1 MMKITSYLSGTCV
14 VCVTGSRAWPLREL
28 QVPEAAQLGRGGAHP
43 CPPRRPSG
51 SGNCPQ
57 QLSPL
62 PLDAPAGSRTCK
74 SRGVDCARLNPSSM
88 PGRKLPFFF
97 QDPSVFGGHLSYYIR
112 FGPG

>member
-1 MMKITSYLSGTCV
+1 M
-14 VCVTGSRAWPLREL
+14 
-28 QVPEAAQLGRGGAHP
+28 PEAAQLGRGGAHP

-74 SRGVDCARLNPSSM
+74 SRGVDCARLNLSSM
-88 PGRKLPFFF
+88 PGRKLPLSDFAKLLTIKVAKKSILA
-97 QDPSVFGGHLSYYIR
+97 QDKHVKQESGFYWKEGRKGTLKGKSEKI
-112 FGPG
+112 